1 MHGSDAAQAQAFPR
15 HHQHS
20 DIAAEGGSAKRPR
33 MHSANTNS
41 STNNFPPLSSIAH
54 VISKTA
60 CMLQDPCHGRRR
72 TTVVTHHIH
81 VTAIILTKA
90 QFKLLNSGET
100 LVLSSRRAFMH
111 VVSSQ

>member
-1 MHGSDAAQAQAFPR
+1 MDAMLRKLRPSQGTINTATWQLKEAQQRGRACTR
-15 HHQHS
+15 T
-20 DIAAEGGSAKRPR
+20 
-33 MHSANTNS
+33 NTNS
-41 STNNFPPLSSIAH
+41 STNDFPPLSSIAH

-81 VTAIILTKA
+81 VTAILLTKA
-90 QFKLLNSGET
+90 QFTLQEA

-111 VVSSQ
+111 VVGSQ